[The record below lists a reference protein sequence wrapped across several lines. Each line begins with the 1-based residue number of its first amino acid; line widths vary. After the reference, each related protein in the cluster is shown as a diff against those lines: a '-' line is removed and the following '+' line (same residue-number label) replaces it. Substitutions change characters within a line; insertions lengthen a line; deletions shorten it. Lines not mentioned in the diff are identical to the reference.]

1 MEDEAVGAQEKLWN
15 VEDVSLLLGLTPYTV
30 REWVR
35 RREIPAIVRKRLI
48 RFEPEVVRKWL
59 KGFRR

>member
-1 MEDEAVGAQEKLWN
+1 MEGEAGGAQERLWN
-15 VEDVSLLLGLTPYTV
+15 VEDVSLLLGLQPYTV

-35 RREIPAIVRKRLI
+35 RREIPALVRGRLI